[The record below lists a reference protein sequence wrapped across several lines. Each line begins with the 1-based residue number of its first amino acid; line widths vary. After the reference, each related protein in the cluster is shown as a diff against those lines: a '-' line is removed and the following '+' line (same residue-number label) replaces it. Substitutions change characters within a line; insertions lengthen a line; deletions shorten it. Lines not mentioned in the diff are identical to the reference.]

1 VEIALAGCI
10 RALHDRRFLYARLE
24 LCYYVVNATEGA
36 MQLGCCV
43 YVCIGDDSTVLLDLH
58 TGGCD
63 PEGVADLLRTL
74 AERFN

>member
-1 VEIALAGCI
+1 MFSIENNMRVRVQTAHKDDFIEACE
-10 RALHDRRFLYARLE
+10 DE
-24 LCYYVVNATEGA
+24 
-36 MQLGCCV
+36 GCCV